1 MNIKDMADKIGQHA
15 IWTPAL
21 GSTLAID
28 VRIQDV
34 RRAYGRTDY
43 LITPIAGT
51 GETWVTAHTVQ
62 LERDK

>member
-1 MNIKDMADKIGQHA
+1 MSIKDMADKIGLHA
-15 IWTPAL
+15 TWTPSN
-21 GSTLAID
+21 GVHVD

-62 LERDK
+62 LETRA